1 MKIAVD
7 GYELV
12 ESGTGVGRV
21 IDNLLSLLVRWMP
34 EDLFYLFTREPFEK
48 YSAANLIQES
58 FGPGKGYF
66 HWQNGPF
73 RNRLKRVEPDIL
85 IASNYTLPLFRRWP
99 AILIEHDVSFASHPE
114 WFAPK
119 DVFQRRHLVQSSL
132 RKSETVVT
140 VSDFSKNE
148 IVKHFD
154 VEPGKI
160 KVIRHG
166 IDENFRRC
174 PPELVQE
181 WKVRKDLQGKSII
194 GFLGS
199 IFNRRNIPLLVEAV
213 ARVRIRQPNVV
224 LFVVGRDLTHPP
236 QGMARILDKEWIRWE
251 ETLNEEDL
259 PLFYSALDVFA
270 YLSEYEGFG
279 LPPLEALACGT
290 VPVLLKT
297 SSLGEIYQDLAFMV
311 EQADVSQVA
320 EALLEAAGNENFRK
334 GVLNEFKRIRDR
346 FSWETAA
353 REYKKLIKDIVGQ
366 AGA

>member
-1 MKIAVD
+1 LKIAVD

-21 IDNLLSLLVRWMP
+21 VENLLFLLVRWMP
-34 EDLFYLFTREPFEK
+34 EDQFYLFTRKPFVK
-48 YSAANLIQES
+48 YSAANMIQES
-58 FGPGKGYF
+58 FGLAQGYF
-66 HWQNGPF
+66 RWQNGPF
-73 RNRLKRVEPDIL
+73 RNRLKRVEPDVL
-85 IASNYTLPLFRRWP
+85 IASNYTLPLFGRWP

-114 WFAPK
+114 WFSPK
-119 DVFQRRHLVQSSL
+119 DVFKRRHLVQGSL
-132 RKSETVVT
+132 RKCEKVVT
-140 VSDFSKNE
+140 DSEFSKNE
-148 IVKHFD
+148 IIKHFD

-160 KVIRHG
+160 KVIRLG
-166 IDENFRRC
+166 IDENFRRS
-174 PPELVQE
+174 PAELVLD
-181 WKVRKDLQGKSII
+181 WKSRHGLQGKKVI

-213 ARVRIRQPNVV
+213 DQVRSQQPDMV

-236 QGMARILDKEWIRWE
+236 QGIARILDKDWIRWE
-251 ETLNEEDL
+251 ETLSEEEL
-259 PLFYSALDVFA
+259 PLFYSSLDVFA

-290 VPVLLKT
+290 VPVLLKA
-297 SSLGEIYQDLAFMV
+297 SSLGEIYQGLAFMV

-320 EALLEAAGNENFRK
+320 GALVEAAWNENLRK
-334 GVLNEFKRIRDR
+334 TVLDEFMRTRDR

-353 REYKKLIKDIVGQ
+353 REYMKLLKDIVEE